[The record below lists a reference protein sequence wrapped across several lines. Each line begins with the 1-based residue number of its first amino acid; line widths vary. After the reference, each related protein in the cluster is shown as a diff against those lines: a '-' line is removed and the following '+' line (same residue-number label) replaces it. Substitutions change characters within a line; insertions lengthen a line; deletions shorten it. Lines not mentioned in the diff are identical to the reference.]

1 MNELSFERLR
11 RVNVKRCNE
20 AFRPLEDWSPTD
32 WGCAMA
38 GEAGEACNLLKKML
52 RGEDVPLDH
61 VAAELADVVT
71 YVDLLAARLGI
82 DLGAAVVRKFDIV
95 SRKRGSDIFL
105 GEGGSMM
112 KDDALFMIA
121 QYCVA
126 MKDRGCE
133 DPIIIGLIDRF
144 PADGSGAKA
153 MRWLGFMQGALYAQG
168 AYTLEDLKQHS
179 LNRSVSD

>member
-1 MNELSFERLR
+1 MNELSFNKLR
-11 RVNVKRCNE
+11 ETNVRRCNE

-82 DLGAAVVRKFDIV
+82 DLGAAVVRKFDICASSTPASLAPPRSTLFCSARNSAICASLAPA
-95 SRKRGSDIFL
+95 SR
-105 GEGGSMM
+105 
-112 KDDALFMIA
+112 AA
-121 QYCVA
+121 
-126 MKDRGCE
+126 
-133 DPIIIGLIDRF
+133 
-144 PADGSGAKA
+144 
-153 MRWLGFMQGALYAQG
+153 
-168 AYTLEDLKQHS
+168 
-179 LNRSVSD
+179 